1 MTNKLNNKN
10 ISVILTTTPSIKG
23 YSLESGLSDQVRHFD
38 HHSKEHKE
46 LGHKSPC
53 NTVEMPVIPN
63 DSVIQISHIDSDTFI
78 GIERMCGIVRE
89 GLDYDLMEQIDL
101 NGSSVSPDLFDKTLL
116 FMVGLSTKTRD
127 MRFPRSNK
135 DIDVSVTQY
144 ISNLIDL
151 PTDYF
156 IELGYKTQVDS
167 LTNFSRCL
175 INSVTSITG
184 LEVAQVVVPDNI
196 SVDPSIGYSKGFDII
211 VVYREN
217 YKSIS
222 LYGKPNS
229 NFELNKNWSGIE
241 FQGHT
246 LACGSPR
253 GVDHTVQDSDNVLN
267 SLSKI

>member
-1 MTNKLNNKN
+1 MTNKLINKHVT
-10 ISVILTTTPSIKG
+10 VILTTSPSIKN
-23 YSLESGLSDQVRHFD
+23 YSLESGLSDQVKHFD
-38 HHSKEHKE
+38 HHSKEHKA

-53 NTVEMPVIPN
+53 NTDIPIIPH
-63 DSVIQISHIDSDTFI
+63 DSVIQITHIDSDTFI

-89 GLDYDLMEQIDL
+89 GLDFDLMEQIDL
-101 NGSSVSPDLFDKTLL
+101 NGSSVSPDLFDRTLL
-116 FMVGLSTKTRD
+116 FMVGLSTKARD
-127 MRFPRSNK
+127 TRFPRPNK
-135 DIDVSVTQY
+135 DTDVNVTQY
-144 ISNLIDL
+144 VSNLIDT
-151 PTDYF
+151 PTEDF

-175 INSVTSITG
+175 ESSVTSISG
-184 LEVAQVVVPDNI
+184 LEIVQLIVPENVSI
-196 SVDPSIGYSKGFDII
+196 DPSLAYAKGFDIA

-229 NFELNKNWSGIE
+229 NFELNKIWSGIE

-253 GVDHTVQDSDNVLN
+253 GVDYTVQDSNHVIN